1 MPSSAGASR
10 FADALARIQ
19 ASPDALTVAERR
31 GLVKAIADAFRGGG
45 TGQKALVP
53 LLYQLA
59 EDPKWEVRQDL
70 ADILPFAPD
79 EHFAALAARLA
90 QDDNRYVRT
99 AAERSME
106 RQRRTELEA
115 ERASRGMSLVTSRF
129 ESFAKRHGEA
139 AAVDAMQLSDE
150 HLGMVGKVIAHD
162 LLNLLAPL
170 KEYARSLQSDVAEN
184 TAAADA
190 AARIFEGLELI
201 HHTVRDIQAYCEP
214 VPIVRHMEQIDELI
228 RTADGLARE
237 NVRQDGGA
245 PDAVAV
251 TMDVPADI
259 RLPVS
264 RHAII
269 NAFMNILKNAYEAC
283 DPKTGQQEINIRA
296 EYAADSI
303 RISVEDTGVGL
314 SDENLRKLK
323 AFLPGRKNMT
333 KKKSTGYGLLKVK
346 RGIEAHDGSLDIQ
359 SRLNHGTTVIVS
371 LPLAVEKVEER

>member
-1 MPSSAGASR
+1 MSSSTGASH
-10 FADALARIQ
+10 FADAMTRIQ
-19 ASPDALTVAERR
+19 ASPDALTVVERR

-45 TGQKALVP
+45 SREKALVP
-53 LLYQLA
+53 LIYQLV

-70 ADILPFAPD
+70 ADILLFVPD

-106 RQRRTELEA
+106 RQRRTEMEA
-115 ERASRGMSLVTSRF
+115 ERASRGMSMVTSRF

-150 HLGMVGKVIAHD
+150 HLGVVGKEIAHD

-184 TAAADA
+184 PAAVDA
-190 AARIFEGLELI
+190 AAWIFEGLELL
-201 HHTVRDIQAYCEP
+201 HRSVRDIQAYCEP
-214 VPIVRHMEQIDELI
+214 VPFVRHMEQLNDLIGKADE
-228 RTADGLARE
+228 LARE
-237 NVRQDGGA
+237 NVRQDGGD
-245 PDAVAV
+245 PNIIDV

-283 DPKTGQQEINIRA
+283 EAKTGQREIDVRA

-303 RISVEDTGVGL
+303 RVSIEDTGVGL
-314 SDENLRKLK
+314 SDENLRKVK
-323 AFLPGRKNMT
+323 TFLPGRKNMT
-333 KKKSTGYGLLKVK
+333 KKRSTGYGLLKAK
-346 RGIEAHDGSLDIQ
+346 RGIEAHEGSLDIH

-371 LPLAVEKVEER
+371 FPLAVEAAEE